1 LALVAAALPL
11 VPQLLYWNSILPNKP
26 MPKALSELVQPG
38 LSLYLQ
44 PQTQESSLIP
54 PFYLGTLSDQP
65 LTVSYQKDDVAATDN
80 VFFGYNQDAATAAA
94 DKLFFGHNQ
103 NVVTA
108 ADNIFFGDNHEAA
121 VGNQLLKDP
130 TQEVFFLE
138 KDVQPG
144 TTMKYSLARNSTRAT
159 FLHRKTAESIP
170 FSSTKLPDILNQLSL
185 VKPILRGEERYC
197 ATSLESMVD
206 FTTSKLG
213 RNIQAISAEVERK
226 GATMLQKYT
235 IKPGVKK
242 LAGKRLIDVFYCHA
256 MGKTRAYMVPLEGA
270 DGTSAKAI
278 VVCHVDTSVWHPK
291 NFSLQALN
299 CKPGTVPVCH
309 FLPDA
314 HIACLPN

>member
-1 LALVAAALPL
+1 MVRLLCNQFENQTDDTHIHCPILMIVQFQLLMQLALVAAALPL
-11 VPQLLYWNSILPNKP
+11 VPQLLYWNSILPNKL

-65 LTVSYQKDDVAATDN
+65 LTVSYKKDDVAATDN

-130 TQEVFFLE
+130 TQKVFFLE

-170 FSSTKLPDILNQLSL
+170 FSSTKLPDILNQFSL
-185 VKPILRGEERYC
+185 VKDQ
-197 ATSLESMVD
+197 SLEEKKDIAPPLWSRWL
-206 FTTSKLG
+206 TSPPPSWEEMFKQSRQRSKG
-213 RNIQAISAEVERK
+213 REQPCCRSIQ
-226 GATMLQKYT
+226 
-235 IKPGVKK
+235 
-242 LAGKRLIDVFYCHA
+242 
-256 MGKTRAYMVPLEGA
+256 
-270 DGTSAKAI
+270 
-278 VVCHVDTSVWHPK
+278 
-291 NFSLQALN
+291 
-299 CKPGTVPVCH
+299 
-309 FLPDA
+309 
-314 HIACLPN
+314 